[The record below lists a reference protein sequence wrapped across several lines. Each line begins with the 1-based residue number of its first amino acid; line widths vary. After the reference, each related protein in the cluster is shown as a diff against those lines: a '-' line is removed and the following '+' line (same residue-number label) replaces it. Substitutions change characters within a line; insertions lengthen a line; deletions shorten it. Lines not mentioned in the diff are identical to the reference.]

1 MRKHIILKQMRQQSP
16 MKRQGNESMNMSK
29 MLAIVTSEL
38 ATSSFQVSYLSK
50 ALPTIKAR
58 GITKMLLII
67 MIALIALSAVF

>member
-38 ATSSFQVSYLSK
+38 ATSSFQLSYLSK

>member
-1 MRKHIILKQMRQQSP
+1 MRKHIILKQIRQQSP

-38 ATSSFQVSYLSK
+38 ATSSFQLSYLSK